1 MIASKEATAR
11 LLAQYGVHPKK
22 KYGQN
27 FLIHSPTAQAI
38 VSAAELSCEDVVIEI
53 GPGLGAL
60 TELIAPKVA
69 KVYCYEID
77 ESFVTLLQQE
87 LRKYTHVEIHRADF
101 LKVDLTPIFLQHP
114 QVKVHVISNLPYY
127 LTSALLTHLLI
138 QKHPIA
144 SLVTMLQKE
153 VADRI
158 FNNQGGK
165 DFNELSLYSHL
176 FAKVDYL
183 MDVSKHYFYPR
194 PEVDS
199 AVLRFL
205 PLPYQEDRD
214 SLLHLIQVLFAQRRK
229 TIVNNLQTLAM
240 DKSALLHVLEE
251 LNIAPNTRAEALDVT
266 TIRLLHQHLKSYL

>member
-11 LLAQYGVHPKK
+11 LLAQYGVYPKK

-27 FLIHSPTAQAI
+27 FLIHAPTAQAI
-38 VSAAELSCEDVVIEI
+38 VSAAELSCEDIVIEI

-77 ESFVTLLQQE
+77 ESFVALLQQE
-87 LRKYTHVEIHRADF
+87 LRKYTHVEIHHADF

-114 QVKVHVISNLPYY
+114 QAKVHVISNLPYY

-138 QKHPIA
+138 QKHPFA

-158 FNNQGGK
+158 FHNQGGK

-183 MDVSKHYFYPR
+183 MEVSKNYFYPR

-214 SLLHLIQVLFAQRRK
+214 SLLRLIQILFAQRRK
-229 TIVNNLQTLAM
+229 TILNNLQVLSM
-240 DKSALLHVLEE
+240 DKETLLSLLQE
-251 LNIAPNTRAEALDVT
+251 LNIAPNTRAEALDIT
-266 TIRLLHQHLKSYL
+266 TIHHLHQRLKPYL